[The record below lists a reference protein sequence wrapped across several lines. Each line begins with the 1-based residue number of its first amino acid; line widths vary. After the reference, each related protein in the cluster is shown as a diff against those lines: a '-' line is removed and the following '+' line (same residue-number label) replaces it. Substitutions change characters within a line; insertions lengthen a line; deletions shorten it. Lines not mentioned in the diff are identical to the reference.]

1 MANKKDK
8 INTMDLVKIGFV
20 AIALILLILLLLAY
34 PTSSLSTTSNNY
46 PSTTSNSTL
55 LIEDILPK
63 STTQFVLSSSVLKEN
78 ELMPTKYTR
87 DGDNLSPPLN
97 WSGIPNKAKSL
108 VIIMYDPDAPSGVF
122 YHWVFYNIP
131 KNINSIP
138 EGIQKSPI
146 TPYGYQGINSYN
158 TLGYDGPFPPKGST
172 HRYIFLVL
180 ALDTELALGPNVYYS
195 QVLNSTK
202 GHIIAYAELTCLYRK
217 D

>member
-1 MANKKDK
+1 MKNKKEK
-8 INTMDLVKIGFV
+8 TNAVNLVKLGFI
-20 AIALILLILLLLAY
+20 AIVLILLILLLTYFTPSLSTALNN
-34 PTSSLSTTSNNY
+34 SLSTTF
-46 PSTTSNSTL
+46 NSTL
-55 LIEDILPK
+55 SVEDVLPEATK
-63 STTQFVLSSSVLKEN
+63 QFAVSSSTLKEN
-78 ELMPTKYTR
+78 GLMPIKYTR

-97 WSGIPNKAKSL
+97 WSGIPNETKSL

-122 YHWVFYNIP
+122 YHWILYNIP

-158 TLGYDGPFPPKGST
+158 TLGYDGPSPPKGST

-180 ALDTELALGPNVYYS
+180 ALDTELALGPNAYYS